1 MTVSVQ
7 TSVIMSASE
16 LRYKNSHRHHCI
28 MNYYQA
34 TITDFEGD
42 EYDYEVEAES
52 FEDAAAQLES
62 IAYDNLI
69 QVYNMNIYQVG

>member
-1 MTVSVQ
+1 M
-7 TSVIMSASE
+7 
-16 LRYKNSHRHHCI
+16 